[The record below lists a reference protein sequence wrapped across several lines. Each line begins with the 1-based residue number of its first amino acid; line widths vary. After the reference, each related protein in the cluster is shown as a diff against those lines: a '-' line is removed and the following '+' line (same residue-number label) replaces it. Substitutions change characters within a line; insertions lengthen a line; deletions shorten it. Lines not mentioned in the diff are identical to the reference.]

1 MMATNMFRRIRQRLT
16 LFYSL
21 MMAFFLVA
29 MICSVYK
36 SMEWSIA
43 SEQARE
49 ILDTANNVAYAQA
62 FLIQHREL
70 LFDDTEKYKDGQ
82 DRMFFYVFDDD
93 GHLLNFS
100 RAPFT
105 TEPFVLD
112 AINSWAVPDREV
124 AIFTKEGKINFKYKL
139 MMSAQPIVLDGERV
153 GMVYVG
159 KDVTAIYNGLQK
171 SMVVLGVFSL
181 LALLIAALVGHIM
194 SGKAIVPL
202 KEAYEKQ
209 RQFAADASH
218 ELRTPLSVVM
228 ASADVLENDP
238 SITSPFL
245 KQVIGDVRDEVK
257 KMTKLVGDLLTI
269 ARSDN
274 QKITLAKEQ
283 FDLAELLRQIVRRM
297 QPLAEKKQ
305 IQVVCGEMKPADIR
319 ADEQKIKQLMLI
331 LIDNAVKYTP
341 PGGQVTIDLDG
352 KADKNKLRVRVRD
365 TGIGIAP
372 EEQERIF
379 DRFYRV
385 DKARSRE
392 SGGNGLGLAIARE
405 IVTLHRGKISVA
417 SKLDEGTT
425 FTVEL
430 RR

>member
-1 MMATNMFRRIRQRLT
+1 MEGNMFRRIRRRLT

-29 MICSVYK
+29 MVCGVYK

-49 ILDTANNVAYAQA
+49 IRDTANNVAYAQS

-70 LFDDTEKYKDGQ
+70 LLDDSEKYKDGQ
-82 DRMFFYVFDDD
+82 DRMFFYVFDTE
-93 GHLLNFS
+93 GRLLNFS
-100 RAPFT
+100 RAPFAM
-105 TEPFVLD
+105 EPFVLD
-112 AINSWAVPDREV
+112 AIHDWNVPNAEV
-124 AIFTKEGKINFKYKL
+124 AIFTQEGKINFKYKL
-139 MMSAQPIVLDGERV
+139 MMTAHPIMMDGELI
-153 GMVYVG
+153 GTVYVG
-159 KDVTAIYNGLQK
+159 KDVTAIYNGLRK

-181 LALLIAALVGHIM
+181 IALIIAALMGHTM

-228 ASADVLENDP
+228 ASVDVLENDP
-238 SITSPFL
+238 SITAPFL

-257 KMTKLVGDLLTI
+257 KMTKLVTDLLTV

-274 QKITLAKEQ
+274 QKLTLVREK
-283 FDLAELLRQIVRRM
+283 FDIADLLQQTVRRM
-297 QPLAEKKQ
+297 QPLAARKN
-305 IQVVCGEMKPADIR
+305 IRLLCGDMKPLDIR
-319 ADEQKIKQLMLI
+319 ADAQKIKQLLQI

-341 PGGQVTIDLDG
+341 EDGTITVALDG
-352 KADKNKLRVRVRD
+352 KADKSKVRLRVGD
-365 TGIGIAP
+365 TGIGISP
-372 EEQERIF
+372 EDQERIF

-385 DKARSRE
+385 DKSRSRE

-405 IVTLHRGKISVA
+405 IVDLHKGKISVV
-417 SKLDEGTT
+417 SRQGEGSV
-425 FTVEL
+425 FTIEL
-430 RR
+430 KR

>member
-1 MMATNMFRRIRQRLT
+1 MEGNMFRRIRRRLT

-21 MMAFFLVA
+21 MMALFLVA
-29 MICSVYK
+29 MVCGVYK

-49 ILDTANNVAYAQA
+49 IRDTANNVAYAQS

-70 LFDDTEKYKDGQ
+70 LLDDSEKYKDGQ
-82 DRMFFYVFDDD
+82 DRMFFYVFDTE
-93 GHLLNFS
+93 GRLLNFS
-100 RAPFT
+100 RAPFAM
-105 TEPFVLD
+105 EPFVLD
-112 AINSWAVPDREV
+112 AIHDWNVPNAEV

-139 MMSAQPIVLDGERV
+139 MMTAHPIMMDGELI
-153 GMVYVG
+153 GTVYVG
-159 KDVTAIYNGLQK
+159 KDVTAIYNGLRK

-181 LALLIAALVGHIM
+181 VALIIAALMGHTM

-228 ASADVLENDP
+228 ASVDVLENDP
-238 SITSPFL
+238 SITAPFL

-257 KMTKLVGDLLTI
+257 KMTKLVTDLLTV

-274 QKITLAKEQ
+274 QKLTLVKEK
-283 FDLAELLRQIVRRM
+283 FDIADLLQQTVRRM
-297 QPLAEKKQ
+297 QPLAARKK
-305 IQVVCGEMKPADIR
+305 IRLLCGDMKSLDIR
-319 ADEQKIKQLMLI
+319 ADAQKIKQLMQI

-341 PGGQVTIDLDG
+341 ENGTITVALDG
-352 KADKNKLRVRVRD
+352 KADKSKVRLRVGD
-365 TGIGIAP
+365 TGIGISP
-372 EEQERIF
+372 EDQERIF

-385 DKARSRE
+385 DKSRSRE

-405 IVTLHRGKISVA
+405 IVDLHKGKISVV
-417 SKLDEGTT
+417 SRQGEGSV
-425 FTVEL
+425 FTIEL
-430 RR
+430 KR